1 VELDFV
7 AYAGIVGAL
16 LPLLIS
22 LLKQS
27 TWSAQVKKY
36 FAFAVSVVAAVIV
49 TGASEGWNA
58 FNWANLVTAGAVIIP
73 LAQTMYTGFWEDNAV
88 EVRLAAVGDKSI

>member
-1 VELDFV
+1 MEFDFV

-27 TWSAQVKKY
+27 TWATQVKKY
-36 FAFAVSVVAAVIV
+36 FAFGVAVVAAVIV
-49 TGASEGWNA
+49 TGASEGWTA
-58 FNWANLVTAGAVIIP
+58 LNWANLVTAGAVIIP
-73 LAQTMYTGFWEDNAV
+73 LAQTMYLGFWEDSAV
-88 EVRLAAVGDKSI
+88 EVRLAAIGDRSI

>member
-1 VELDFV
+1 MEFDFV

-27 TWSAQVKKY
+27 TWSTQVKKY
-36 FAFAVSVVAAVIV
+36 FSMAIAIVSAVIV
-49 TGASEGWNA
+49 TGVAEGWA
-58 FNWANLVTAGAVIIP
+58 SLTWANLVTAAAVIIP
-73 LAQTMYTGFWEDNAV
+73 LAQTTYLGFWEDNFV
-88 EVRLAAVGDKSI
+88 EVKLASIGDRSV